1 MKKKVVWDLFLLF
14 IIVGLMGCGDTAN
27 ENQDMSGQ
35 EFGRKRQE
43 LTLWSYYETKA
54 QKEGI
59 DKLVRQYNESQKEY
73 WLSWE
78 YVPMA
83 DFVKTLSFSQSGD
96 HMPDIIL
103 TDNPDMGSLIKVGL
117 LADITGKLEETTLA
131 EDYYP
136 EVWKFVEE
144 EGSCYGVPF
153 CCNNTAIIYNKQI
166 FDEKNLEIPATWEE
180 FKRTAIALTEEGS
193 HYGFAMSAVSGE
205 QGAFQFMPWM
215 LAAGVSIENMADE
228 NAKEAFFLI
237 NGLLKEKSMP
247 NDCMNWS
254 QNDLSRSFT
263 AGEVAMM
270 ENGPWSLTSL
280 DASGIDYGIF
290 PFPANGSTGVVL
302 GGEVL
307 AAVAGRNVEG
317 AVSFINYY
325 NRKEVMEDICQIT
338 GNIPP
343 KKELA
348 EAFGEKNPN
357 YQVFVKQMQH
367 GICRK
372 SIKDWKDVCNAISD
386 SLNKMFGSEE
396 NIEGIWKEYVD
407 HIKGK
412 I

>member
-144 EGSCYGVPF
+144 EGRCYG
-153 CCNNTAIIYNKQI
+153 
-166 FDEKNLEIPATWEE
+166 EI
-180 FKRTAIALTEEGS
+180 
-193 HYGFAMSAVSGE
+193 
-205 QGAFQFMPWM
+205 
-215 LAAGVSIENMADE
+215 
-228 NAKEAFFLI
+228 
-237 NGLLKEKSMP
+237 
-247 NDCMNWS
+247 
-254 QNDLSRSFT
+254 
-263 AGEVAMM
+263 
-270 ENGPWSLTSL
+270 
-280 DASGIDYGIF
+280 
-290 PFPANGSTGVVL
+290 
-302 GGEVL
+302 
-307 AAVAGRNVEG
+307 GRAHV
-317 AVSFINYY
+317 
-325 NRKEVMEDICQIT
+325 
-338 GNIPP
+338 
-343 KKELA
+343 
-348 EAFGEKNPN
+348 
-357 YQVFVKQMQH
+357 
-367 GICRK
+367 
-372 SIKDWKDVCNAISD
+372 
-386 SLNKMFGSEE
+386 
-396 NIEGIWKEYVD
+396 
-407 HIKGK
+407 
-412 I
+412 